1 MAVELREPE
10 SRPDDDLRP
19 DDRPNEIQTRPRA
32 FHRRD
37 WWVLLG
43 CAGSSFSLM
52 YLVFFR
58 LTPLSGIVGFIL
70 SWYAAFLVIYRLV
83 VGELEGSRFARDR
96 VMAVIVVTSGVL
108 VLLPLVLLIGYVVMK
123 GLPGIS
129 WDFLTKDQRIGG
141 PLDPYSAGGA
151 AHAIVGTLEQVALAV
166 ALSVP
171 LGIMC
176 AIFLNEIG
184 GPLQRPVRIFVD
196 AMSGVPTIIAGLFIY
211 STWLI
216 GLGHGFSGFAAA
228 LAISISMLP
237 VVTRT
242 AEEVLRLVP
251 DGLREA
257 SLALGTTEHRTVTGV
272 VLPTARAGLV
282 TAIILGV
289 ARAVGETAPLIM
301 TSFGSAVM
309 NANPFKDPQ
318 SSLPIYIFR
327 NYSLGEGVPL
337 QRAWSAA
344 LILITLVLV
353 LFTLA
358 RVLGSWD
365 RGNGRRSKAS
375 TTMGII
381 EPPD

>member
-1 MAVELREPE
+1 MAVELRDPA
-10 SRPDDDLRP
+10 SRPDDDLDERFEP
-19 DDRPNEIQTRPRA
+19 DESQTRPRQ

-43 CAGSSFSLM
+43 CAGSSFALI

-58 LTPLSGIVGFIL
+58 LAPLSGVVGFAL
-70 SWYAAFLVIYRLV
+70 AWYAAFLVIYRLV
-83 VGELEGSRFARDR
+83 VGELEGPRVGRDR
-96 VMAVIVVTSGVL
+96 VMAVVVVTSGAL
-108 VLLPLVLLIGYVVMK
+108 ILTPLALLIGYVVVK
-123 GLPGIS
+123 GLPGLTWS
-129 WDFLTKDQRIGG
+129 FLTKDQTFGG
-141 PLDPYSAGGA
+141 PLDPYNAGGA

-166 ALSVP
+166 LISVP
-171 LGIMC
+171 LGILC
-176 AIFLNEIG
+176 AIYLNEIK
-184 GPLQRPVRIFVD
+184 GPLRRPVRIFVD

-228 LAISISMLP
+228 MAISISMLP
-237 VVTRT
+237 VITRT

-272 VLPTARAGLV
+272 VLPTARAGLI
-282 TAIILGV
+282 TAVILGV

-309 NANPFKDPQ
+309 NWNPFEGPQ

-337 QRAWSAA
+337 QRAWTAA
-344 LILITLVLV
+344 LVLITLVLV

-358 RVLGSWD
+358 RLLGGWD
-365 RGNGRRSKAS
+365 RGNGRRMKAAQ
-375 TTMGII
+375 TLDII

>member
-1 MAVELREPE
+1 MMELREPPIRAE
-10 SRPDDDLRP
+10 EEIDIDE
-19 DDRPNEIQTRPRA
+19 DRVDVQTRPRS

-43 CAGSSFSLM
+43 CAASSFALM
-52 YLVFFR
+52 YLVFYR
-58 LTPLSGIVGFIL
+58 LAPLDGVVGFTL
-70 SWYAAFLVIYRLV
+70 AWYLAFLVTYRLV
-83 VGELEGSRFARDR
+83 VSELEGPRFARDR
-96 VMAVIVVTSGVL
+96 LMSVIVVTSGAL
-108 VLLPLVLLIGYVVMK
+108 VLIPLVLLVGYVIMK
-123 GLPGIS
+123 GLHGVD
-129 WDFLTKDQRIGG
+129 WAFLSKDQNFGG
-141 PLDPYSAGGA
+141 PLDPYDAGGA
-151 AHAIVGTLEQVALAV
+151 AHAIVGTLEQVTLAV
-166 ALSVP
+166 LLSVP

-176 AIFLNEIG
+176 AVFLNEIG

-211 STWLI
+211 STWQI
-216 GLGHGFSGFAAA
+216 ALGHGFSGFAAS

-237 VVTRT
+237 VITRT

-257 SLALGTTEHRTVTGV
+257 SLALGTTEWRTVSGV
-272 VLPTARAGLV
+272 VLPTARAGLI

-309 NANPFKDPQ
+309 NANPFKDAQ
-318 SSLPIYIFR
+318 ASLPIYIFR

-344 LILITLVLV
+344 FVLITLVLV

-358 RVLGSWD
+358 RVLGGWD
-365 RGNGRRSKAS
+365 RGNGRRSKAAS
-375 TTMGII
+375 TMGII

>member
-1 MAVELREPE
+1 MAMELRESAP
-10 SRPDDDLRP
+10 RPDEAIEP
-19 DDRPNEIQTRPRA
+19 DEDVVELQTRPRA

-37 WWVLLG
+37 WWVLIG
-43 CAGSSFSLM
+43 CAASSFALM
-52 YLVFFR
+52 YLVFYR
-58 LTPLSGIVGFIL
+58 LAPLDGVVGFTIA
-70 SWYAAFLVIYRLV
+70 WYLAFLVTYRLV
-83 VGELEGSRFARDR
+83 VGELEGPRFARDR
-96 VMAVIVVTSGVL
+96 LMAVIVATSGAL
-108 VLLPLVLLIGYVVMK
+108 VLIPLVLLVGYVAMK
-123 GLPGIS
+123 GLRGID
-129 WDFLTKDQRIGG
+129 WAFLTKDQNVGG
-141 PLDPYSAGGA
+141 PLDPYDAGGA
-151 AHAIVGTLEQVALAV
+151 VHAIVGTLEQVALAV

-176 AIFLNEIG
+176 AVFLNEIG

-211 STWLI
+211 STWQI
-216 GLGHGFSGFAAA
+216 ALGHGFSGFAAS

-237 VVTRT
+237 VITRT

-257 SLALGTTEHRTVTGV
+257 SLALGTTEWRTVSGV
-272 VLPTARAGLV
+272 VLPTARAGLI

-309 NANPFKDPQ
+309 NANPFKDAQ

-344 LILITLVLV
+344 FVLITLVLV

-358 RVLGSWD
+358 RVLGGWD
-365 RGNGRRSKAS
+365 RGNGRRSKAA
-375 TTMGII
+375 TTLGII